1 MSEGQKKLVL
11 PGERLGVI
19 EEILPGD
26 GAYVDGE
33 GKVRSA
39 RLGYLTMEGG
49 RVNVEPVKRPLLPL
63 KPGTEVIGIVWGTE
77 RALHHVKIIGIA
89 GKRPVKFQN
98 PISGIMLKSHP
109 ANQGARPGDL
119 ILAKVMRADS
129 EQVVVTMA
137 GPSLGVILARCP
149 KCGAPLKRVGY
160 TLVCEDCGRVVLDR
174 RVSDLY
180 GQNPLRGSV

>member
-1 MSEGQKKLVL
+1 MSKDQKRLVI

-19 EEILPGD
+19 EEVLPGE

-39 RLGYLTMEGG
+39 RLGYFTVEGG
-49 RVNVEPVKRPLLPL
+49 KVSVEPLRRPLLPL
-63 KPGTEVIGIVWGTE
+63 KPGTEVVGVVWGTE

-89 GKRPVKFQN
+89 GKRPVRLQK

-109 ANQGARPGDL
+109 ANQGAKPGDL
-119 ILAKVMRADS
+119 ILARVMRSDS
-129 EQVVVTMA
+129 EQVVLTMA

-149 KCGAPLKRVGY
+149 RCGAPLKRVGY

-180 GQNPLRGSV
+180 GKNPFRESV